1 MVRGSL
7 LNVENLRVVFYT
19 YRGVIKALNGVK
31 LWLNEEERLAVV
43 GETGCGKSVTA
54 LAIMRLI
61 ESPGEITSGRVEFL
75 GRDLLSLPEEEMEKV
90 RGKSISMIFQEPVA
104 ALNPVFKVGF
114 QIAEAIAHSQNISI
128 KDAYSLVP
136 EALTMVGLDWK
147 RTMNLYA
154 HELSGGMA
162 QRVMIAM
169 ALAVKPKLLIA
180 DEPTS
185 ALDVTIQAQI
195 LELLDNLVRVGKNA
209 VIFITH
215 DLAIASEF
223 CDRVAVMYAGNVVE
237 VAKSDEIFVRPLH
250 PYTVGLIDS
259 IPLVGQRKELK
270 GIAGVVPDL
279 VDPPSGCRFHPRCQ
293 KAFDRCKV
301 ELPNLIEA
309 SKDHFVACHLYTA
322 GDRNGDTAKS

>member
-1 MVRGSL
+1 VRGSL
-7 LNVENLRVVFYT
+7 LNVEKLRVVFYT

-61 ESPGEITSGRVEFL
+61 EPPGEIVEGKVEFL
-75 GRDLLSLPEEEMEKV
+75 GQDLLKLPEEEMERI
-90 RGKSISMIFQEPVA
+90 RGKSVSMIFQEPIS

-114 QIAEAIAHSQNISI
+114 QIAEAIAHSQNIPI
-128 KDAYSLVP
+128 KDAYQFVP

-195 LELLDNLVRVGKNA
+195 LELLDNLVRAGRNA

-215 DLAIASEF
+215 DLAVASEF

-237 VAKSDEIFVRPLH
+237 VASSEEVFAQPLH
-250 PYTVGLIDS
+250 PYTMGLIDS

-270 GIAGVVPDL
+270 GIPGVVPDL

-293 KAFDRCKV
+293 KAFDKCKV
-301 ELPNLIEA
+301 ELPDLIEV
-309 SKDHFVACHLYTA
+309 SKDHFVACHLYAA
-322 GDRNGDTAKS
+322 GDRDGSAAQS

>member
-1 MVRGSL
+1 MRGSL

-19 YRGVIKALNGVK
+19 YRGVIKALNGVR

-54 LAIMRLI
+54 LSIMRLI
-61 ESPGEITSGRVEFL
+61 EPPGEITSGKVEFL
-75 GRDLLSLPEEEMEKV
+75 GEDLLSLPEEEMEKV

-114 QIAEAIAHSQNISI
+114 QIAEAIAHSQNIPI
-128 KDAYSLVP
+128 KDAYQLVP

-215 DLAIASEF
+215 DLAVASEF

-237 VAKSDEIFVRPLH
+237 VAKSDEIFARPLH

-293 KAFDRCKV
+293 KAFERCKV
-301 ELPNLIEA
+301 ELPDLIEV
-309 SKDHFVACHLYTA
+309 SENHFVACHLYAA
-322 GDRNGDTAKS
+322 GDQNGSVAES

>member
-1 MVRGSL
+1 MHGSL
-7 LNVENLRVVFYT
+7 LNVKDLRVVFYT

-31 LWLNEEERLAVV
+31 LWLNEEERLAIV

-61 ESPGEITSGRVEFL
+61 ESPGEIISGQVEFL
-75 GRDLLSLPEEEMEKV
+75 GQDLLRLSEMEMEKI
-90 RGKSISMIFQEPVA
+90 RGKHISMIFQEPVA

-114 QIAEAIAHSQNISI
+114 QVAEAIAHSQDISL
-128 KDAYSLVP
+128 KEAYDLVP

-147 RTMNLYA
+147 RTIDLYA

-195 LELLDNLVRVGKNA
+195 LELLDNLVKVSKNA

-215 DLAIASEF
+215 DLAVASEF

-237 VAKSDEIFVRPLH
+237 VAGSGEIFARPLH

-259 IPLVGQRKELK
+259 IPLVGQKKELR
-270 GIAGVVPDL
+270 GIPGVVPDL
-279 VDPPSGCRFHPRCQ
+279 VDPPSGCRFHPRC
-293 KAFDRCKV
+293 KYVFERCRM
-301 ELPNLIEA
+301 ELPELVEA
-309 SKDHFVACHLYTA
+309 SNNHFVACHLYGA
-322 GDRNGDTAKS
+322 GDKHGNLD

>member
-1 MVRGSL
+1 MRGSL
-7 LNVENLRVVFYT
+7 LNVKDLRVVFYT
-19 YRGVIKALNGVK
+19 YRGVIKALNGVR
-31 LWLNEEERLAVV
+31 LWLNEEERLAIV

-61 ESPGEITSGRVEFL
+61 ESPGEIKSGQVEFL
-75 GRDLLSLPEEEMEKV
+75 GRDLLQLSEEEMEKI
-90 RGKSISMIFQEPVA
+90 RGKHISMIFQEPVA

-114 QIAEAIAHSQNISI
+114 QVAEAIAHSQNISL
-128 KDAYSLVP
+128 KEAYDLVP

-147 RTMNLYA
+147 RTIDLYA

-195 LELLDNLVRVGKNA
+195 LELLDNLVKVGKNA

-215 DLAIASEF
+215 DLAVASEF
-223 CDRVAVMYAGNVVE
+223 CDKVAVMYAGNVVE
-237 VAKSDEIFVRPLH
+237 VAISDEIFARPMH

-259 IPLVGQRKELK
+259 IPLVGQRKELR
-270 GIAGVVPDL
+270 GIPGIVPDL
-279 VDPPSGCRFHPRCQ
+279 VDPPSGCRFHPRC
-293 KAFDRCKV
+293 KYVFEKCKV
-301 ELPNLIEA
+301 ELPELVEA
-309 SKDHFVACHLYTA
+309 SNDHFVACHLYSGGGSTWQP
-322 GDRNGDTAKS
+322 

>member
-1 MVRGSL
+1 MRGSL
-7 LNVENLRVVFYT
+7 LNVEKLRVVFYT
-19 YRGVIKALNGVK
+19 YRGVIKALNGVR

-61 ESPGEITSGRVEFL
+61 EPPGEIVEGKVEFL
-75 GRDLLSLPEEEMEKV
+75 GQDLLKLPEEEMERI
-90 RGKSISMIFQEPVA
+90 RGKSISMIFQEPIS

-114 QIAEAIAHSQNISI
+114 QIAEAIAHSQNIQI
-128 KDAYSLVP
+128 KDAYQFVP

-195 LELLDNLVRVGKNA
+195 LELLDNLVRVGRNA

-215 DLAIASEF
+215 DLAVASEF

-237 VAKSDEIFVRPLH
+237 VSSSEEVFTQPLH
-250 PYTVGLIDS
+250 PYTMGLIDS

-293 KAFDRCKV
+293 KAFEKCKV
-301 ELPNLIEA
+301 ELPDLVEV
-309 SKDHFVACHLYTA
+309 SKDHFVACHLYA
-322 GDRNGDTAKS
+322 ARDRDDSVDQS

>member
-1 MVRGSL
+1 MVRDSL
-7 LNVENLRVVFYT
+7 LNVKDLRVVFYT
-19 YRGVIKALNGVK
+19 YRGVIKALNGVR
-31 LWLNEEERLAVV
+31 LWLNEEERLAIV

-61 ESPGEITSGRVEFL
+61 ESPGEITSGQVEFL
-75 GRDLLSLPEEEMEKV
+75 GQNLLQLPEIEIEKI
-90 RGKSISMIFQEPVA
+90 RGKHISMIFQEPVA

-114 QIAEAIAHSQNISI
+114 QVAEAIAHSQNISL
-128 KDAYSLVP
+128 KEAYDLVP

-147 RTMNLYA
+147 RTIDLYA

-195 LELLDNLVRVGKNA
+195 LELLDNLVKVSKNA

-215 DLAIASEF
+215 DLAVASEF

-237 VAKSDEIFVRPLH
+237 VASSEEIFVRPMH
-250 PYTVGLIDS
+250 PYTIGLIDS
-259 IPLVGQRKELK
+259 IPLVGQRKELR
-270 GIAGVVPDL
+270 GIPGVVPDL
-279 VDPPSGCRFHPRCQ
+279 VDPPSGCRFHPRC
-293 KAFDRCKV
+293 KYAFEKCKG
-301 ELPNLIEA
+301 ELPELVETSNN
-309 SKDHFVACHLYTA
+309 HFVACHLYSA
-322 GDRNGDTAKS
+322 GDKHGSLD